1 MRAGAVAGSLLLGDG
16 VAPLQARI
24 YSATCK
30 VTSCSLHHRMTSSL
44 GRSVVIMSIRVESA
58 DCAEV
63 GGAEFAAVH
72 GDDDA
77 SGACDD
83 GCLIWASAT
92 STTVMP
98 SSVSPLA
105 PMNAMSTLN
114 RRCVGFEFVH
124 EGCGRAR
131 ARRAGDS
138 ARRRQARPVRRTS
151 YAELRREAHR

>member
-1 MRAGAVAGSLLLGDG
+1 MYHLCGLARLQDHFFSVTGWRRCERGS
-16 VAPLQARI
+16 
-24 YSATCK
+24 YSATCR

-124 EGCGRAR
+124 EGCGRVPPRWRQRSPPTGA
-131 ARRAGDS
+131 AG
-138 ARRRQARPVRRTS
+138 QADVIR
-151 YAELRREAHR
+151 

>member
-1 MRAGAVAGSLLLGDG
+1 MV
-16 VAPLQARI
+16 
-24 YSATCK
+24 
-30 VTSCSLHHRMTSSL
+30 
-44 GRSVVIMSIRVESA
+44 MSIRVEAA

-124 EGCGRAR
+124 EGCGRAPPR
-131 ARRAGDS
+131 WRQRSPPTGAAG
-138 ARRRQARPVRRTS
+138 QADVIR
-151 YAELRREAHR
+151 